1 MAMNDLSVE
10 NTIMVITGVGVI
22 DDWGRTDPPFT
33 VEPIDDQANLS
44 RGLGGN
50 AVRFH
55 RKNPGLRVTLN
66 LIPGSPQALGLQ
78 AQITAKSQVSGS
90 YASIAGLEGAVFSE
104 GVITRGKSMARGGPG
119 LNDATFVMEFNK
131 GVIV

>member
-1 MAMNDLSVE
+1 MSVADLSVE
-10 NTIMVITGVGVI
+10 NTIMVITGVGVL

-33 VEPIDDQANLS
+33 VEVIDDQANLS

-55 RKNPGLRVTLN
+55 RKNPGLRVTAN
-66 LIPGSPQALGLQ
+66 LMPGSPQALAMQ
-78 AQITAKSQVSGS
+78 ALILSRTEMSGS

-119 LNDATFVMEFNK
+119 MNDATFVMEFNK

>member
-1 MAMNDLSVE
+1 MALSDLSVE
-10 NTIMVITGVGVI
+10 NTIVVITGVGVL

-33 VEPIDDQANLS
+33 VEPIDDQAVLS

-55 RKNPGLRVTLN
+55 RKNLGLRLTVN
-66 LIPGSPQALGLQ
+66 LMPGSPQALALQ
-78 AQITAKSQVSGS
+78 AQVNAKSEVSGS

-119 LNDATFVMEFNK
+119 MNDATFVIECNK
-131 GVIV
+131 GKIA

>member
-1 MAMNDLSVE
+1 MALSDLSVE
-10 NTIMVITGVGVI
+10 NTIVVITGVGVL

-33 VEPIDDQANLS
+33 VEPIDDQAVLS

-55 RKNPGLRVTLN
+55 RKNPGLRLTVN
-66 LIPGSPQALGLQ
+66 LMPGSPQALALQ
-78 AQITAKSQVSGS
+78 AQVNAKSEVSGS

-119 LNDATFVMEFNK
+119 MNDATFVMEFNK
-131 GVIV
+131 DKVV

>member
-1 MAMNDLSVE
+1 MALSDLSVE
-10 NTIMVITGVGVI
+10 NTIVVITGVGVI
-22 DDWGRTDPPFT
+22 DDWGVTDPPFT
-33 VEPIDDQANLS
+33 VEVIDDQANL
-44 RGLGGN
+44 RRALGGN

-55 RKNPGLRVTLN
+55 RKNPGLRLTVNLN
-66 LIPGSPQALGLQ
+66 PGSPQSLALQ
-78 AQITAKSQVSGS
+78 ALVTARAEVSGS

-119 LNDATFVMEFNK
+119 MNDGTFVMEFNK

>member
-1 MAMNDLSVE
+1 MALSDLSVE
-10 NTIMVITGVGVI
+10 NTIVVITGVGVL

-33 VEPIDDQANLS
+33 VEPIDDQAILS

-55 RKNPGLRVTLN
+55 RKNPGLRLTVN
-66 LIPGSPQALGLQ
+66 LMPGSPQALALQ
-78 AQITAKSQVSGS
+78 AQVNAKSEVSGS
-90 YASIAGLEGAVFSE
+90 YASIAGIEGAVFSE

-119 LNDATFVMEFNK
+119 MNDATFVMEFNK
-131 GVIV
+131 DKVV

>member
-1 MAMNDLSVE
+1 MALNDLSVE
-10 NTIMVITGVGVI
+10 NTIVVITGVGVI
-22 DDWGRTDPPFT
+22 DDWGRTDPPFI

-55 RKNPGLRVTLN
+55 RKNPGLRLTLN
-66 LIPGSPQALGLQ
+66 LMPGSPQALALQ
-78 AQITAKSQVSGS
+78 AQVAARSEVSGS
-90 YASIAGLEGAVFSE
+90 YASVAGLEGAVFSE
-104 GVITRGKSMARGGPG
+104 GVVTRGKSMARGGPG
-119 LNDATFVMEFNK
+119 MNDATFVMEFNK

>member
-1 MAMNDLSVE
+1 MALSDLSVE
-10 NTIMVITGVGVI
+10 NTIVVITGVGVL

-33 VEPIDDQANLS
+33 IEPIDDQAVLS

-55 RKNPGLRVTLN
+55 RKNPGLRLTVN
-66 LIPGSPQALGLQ
+66 LMPGSPQALGLQ
-78 AQITAKSQVSGS
+78 AQVNAKSEVSGS

-131 GVIV
+131 DAIL

>member
-1 MAMNDLSVE
+1 MALSDLSVE
-10 NTIMVITGVGVI
+10 NTIVVITGVGVL

-33 VEPIDDQANLS
+33 IEPIDDQAILS

-55 RKNPGLRVTLN
+55 RKNPGLRLTVN
-66 LIPGSPQALGLQ
+66 LMPGSPQALALQ
-78 AQITAKSQVSGS
+78 AQVNAKSEVSGS

-119 LNDATFVMEFNK
+119 MNDATFVMEFNK
-131 GVIV
+131 DKVV

>member
-1 MAMNDLSVE
+1 MALSDLSVE
-10 NTIMVITGVGVI
+10 NTIVVITGVGVL

-33 VEPIDDQANLS
+33 VEPIDDQAILS

-55 RKNPGLRVTLN
+55 RKNPGLRLTVN
-66 LIPGSPQALGLQ
+66 LMPGSPQALALQ
-78 AQITAKSQVSGS
+78 AQVNAKSEISGS

-119 LNDATFVMEFNK
+119 MNDATFIMEFNK
-131 GVIV
+131 DKVV

>member
-1 MAMNDLSVE
+1 MALSDLSVE
-10 NTIMVITGVGVI
+10 NTVVVITGVGVL

-33 VEPIDDQANLS
+33 IEPIDDQAVLS

-55 RKNPGLRVTLN
+55 RKNPGLRLTVN
-66 LIPGSPQALGLQ
+66 LMPGSPQALGLQ
-78 AQITAKSQVSGS
+78 AQVNAKSEVSGS

-131 GVIV
+131 DAIL

>member
-1 MAMNDLSVE
+1 MALSDLSVE
-10 NTIMVITGVGVI
+10 NTIVVITGVGVL

-33 VEPIDDQANLS
+33 VEPIDDQAILS

-55 RKNPGLRVTLN
+55 RKNPGLRLTVN
-66 LIPGSPQALGLQ
+66 LMPGSPQALALQ
-78 AQITAKSQVSGS
+78 AQVNAKAEVSGS

-119 LNDATFVMEFNK
+119 MNDATFIMEFNK
-131 GVIV
+131 DKVV

>member
-1 MAMNDLSVE
+1 MALSDLSVE
-10 NTIMVITGVGVI
+10 NTIVVITGVGLI

-33 VEPIDDQANLS
+33 VEPIDDQAVLS

-55 RKNPGLRVTLN
+55 RKNPGLRLTLN
-66 LIPGSPQALGLQ
+66 LMPGSPQALGLQ
-78 AQITAKSQVSGS
+78 AQVAAKSEVSGS

-119 LNDATFVMEFNK
+119 MNDATFIMEFNK
-131 GVIV
+131 DYIV

>member
-1 MAMNDLSVE
+1 
-10 NTIMVITGVGVI
+10 MVITGPGVL

-33 VEPIDDQANLS
+33 VEVIDDQASLS

-55 RKNPGLRVTLN
+55 RKNPGLRVTVN
-66 LIPGSPQALGLQ
+66 LMPGSPQALTMQ
-78 AQITAKSQVSGS
+78 AMILAKTEMSGS

-119 LNDATFVMEFNK
+119 MNDATFVMEFNK

>member
-1 MAMNDLSVE
+1 MALSNLSAE
-10 NTIMVITGVGVI
+10 NTIMVITAVGLI

-33 VEPIDDQANLS
+33 VEPIDDQANLL

-55 RKNPGLRVTLN
+55 RKNPGIRITLN
-66 LIPGSPQALGLQ
+66 LMPGSPQALALQ
-78 AQITAKSQVSGS
+78 ALVTTQSEVSGS

-104 GVITRGKSMARGGPG
+104 GVVTRGKSMARGGPG
-119 LNDATFVMEFNK
+119 MNDATFVIEANK
-131 GVIV
+131 GTIV

>member
-1 MAMNDLSVE
+1 MALSDLSVE
-10 NTIMVITGVGVI
+10 NTIVVITGVGVL

-33 VEPIDDQANLS
+33 VEPIDDSATLS

-55 RKNPGLRVTLN
+55 RKNPGLRLTVN
-66 LIPGSPQALGLQ
+66 LMPGSPQALALQ
-78 AQITAKSQVSGS
+78 AQVNAKSEVSGS
-90 YASIAGLEGAVFSE
+90 YASVAGLEGAVFSE
-104 GVITRGKSMARGGPG
+104 GVVTRGKSMARGGPG

-131 GVIV
+131 AKIA

>member
-1 MAMNDLSVE
+1 MSVADLSVE
-10 NTIMVITGVGVI
+10 NTIIVITGVGVL

-33 VEPIDDQANLS
+33 VEQIDDSAVLG

-50 AVRFH
+50 AFRFH
-55 RKNPGLRVTLN
+55 RKNSGLRVTVN
-66 LIPGSPQALGLQ
+66 LMPGSPQALALQ
-78 AQITAKSQVSGS
+78 AQVTAKSEVSGS
-90 YASIAGLEGAVFSE
+90 YASIAGLEGAVFGE
-104 GVITRGKSMARGGPG
+104 GVVTRGKSMARGGPG

>member
-1 MAMNDLSVE
+1 MALSDLSVE
-10 NTIMVITGVGVI
+10 NCIVVMTGLGVL

-33 VEPIDDQANLS
+33 FEFIDDQAILS

-55 RKNPGLRVTLN
+55 RKSPGFRFTGN
-66 LIPGSPQALGLQ
+66 FMPGSPQALALQ
-78 AQITAKSQVSGS
+78 AMANARTEMSGS
-90 YASIAGLEGAVFSE
+90 YASIAGLESGVFSQ

-119 LNDATFVMEFNK
+119 MNDATFIMEFNK

>member
-1 MAMNDLSVE
+1 MALSDLSVE
-10 NTIMVITGVGVI
+10 NTIIVLTGVGVI

-33 VEPIDDQANLS
+33 VEQIDDSAVLS

-66 LIPGSPQALGLQ
+66 LMPGSPQALALQ
-78 AQITAKSQVSGS
+78 AQVNAKSEVSGS
-90 YASIAGLEGAVFSE
+90 YASVAGLEGAVFSE
-104 GVITRGKSMARGGPG
+104 GVVTRGKSMARGGAG

-131 GVIV
+131 AKIA

>member
-1 MAMNDLSVE
+1 MSVADLSVE
-10 NTIMVITGVGVI
+10 NTIMVITGVGVL

-33 VEPIDDQANLS
+33 VEVIDDQANLS

-55 RKNPGLRVTLN
+55 RKNPGLRVTAN
-66 LIPGSPQALGLQ
+66 LMPGSPQALAIHALIL
-78 AQITAKSQVSGS
+78 ARTEMSGS

-119 LNDATFVMEFNK
+119 MNDATFVMEFNK

>member
-1 MAMNDLSVE
+1 MALSDLSVE
-10 NTIMVITGVGVI
+10 NTIVVITGVGVL

-33 VEPIDDQANLS
+33 IEPIDDQAVLS

-55 RKNPGLRVTLN
+55 RKNPGLRLTVN
-66 LIPGSPQALGLQ
+66 LMPGSPQALGLQ
-78 AQITAKSQVSGS
+78 AQVNAKSEVSGS
-90 YASIAGLEGAVFSE
+90 YASIAGLEGVVFSE

-131 GVIV
+131 DAIL

>member
-1 MAMNDLSVE
+1 MALSDLSVE
-10 NTIMVITGVGVI
+10 NTIHVVTGVGVM

-33 VEPIDDQANLS
+33 VEVIDDQAILS

-55 RKNPGLRVTLN
+55 RKNPGIRVTYN
-66 LIPGSPQALGLQ
+66 LMPGSPQALALQ
-78 AQITAKSQVSGS
+78 ALINAKTEVSGS
-90 YASIAGLEGAVFSE
+90 YASVAGLEGAVYSE

-119 LNDATFVMEFNK
+119 MNDATFVMEFNK